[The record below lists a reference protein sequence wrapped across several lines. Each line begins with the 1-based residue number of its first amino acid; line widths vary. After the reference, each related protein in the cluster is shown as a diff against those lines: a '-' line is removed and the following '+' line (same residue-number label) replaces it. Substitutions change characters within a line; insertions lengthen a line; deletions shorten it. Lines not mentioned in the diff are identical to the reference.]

1 MIVLLNMHNFN
12 RHTKL
17 MYCFYCFLA
26 LQLINYL
33 QNSIDIAT
41 EQSFRYMELTDA
53 KICISKIH
61 HYIEFLQIGSHMYV
75 YTHG

>member
-1 MIVLLNMHNFN
+1 
-12 RHTKL
+12 
-17 MYCFYCFLA
+17 MYCFYCFLI

-53 KICISKIH
+53 KICISKMH
-61 HYIEFLQIGSHMYV
+61 HYIKFLQMGHIRMYTSMAEFLHNQIYGHEI
-75 YTHG
+75 